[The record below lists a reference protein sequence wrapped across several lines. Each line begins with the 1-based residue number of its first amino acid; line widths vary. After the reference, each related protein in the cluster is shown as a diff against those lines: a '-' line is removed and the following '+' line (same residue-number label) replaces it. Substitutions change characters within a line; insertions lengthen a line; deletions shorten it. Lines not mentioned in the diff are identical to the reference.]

1 MQYFEY
7 SLFTLIELGGKSAG
21 LCSFFY
27 LLILTNLRV
36 VNAFFFDANPRNIID
51 VFALLKILG
60 IYSDEHELAVGTFL
74 KD

>member
-7 SLFTLIELGGKSAG
+7 SLFTLIELGGKSTG
-21 LCSFFY
+21 SFFY

-36 VNAFFFDANPRNIID
+36 VNAFFFDANLRNIID